1 MKTAYTQHFATWPNS
16 NERYSFILFLIWPF
30 LAFIL
35 AIVNYSRKESRQI
48 VYLFLLYYGV
58 TFVIQNEFVD
68 SSRYAMSLKIN
79 AQLPFSEFFRVVGG
93 LYNSET
99 SVDIYEPFVS
109 FLVSRFTNN
118 HGVLF
123 AVYTAVFAFFYL
135 KSINLLH
142 DRYNQNPGWNAIT
155 FLAFFVMI
163 IPVTA
168 INGVRMYTAAW
179 IFFYAAYHVV
189 LERNTK
195 YLILALAS
203 SLVHFSFLSANIVL
217 LIYYL
222 AGNRNLIY
230 LPITVASFIVP
241 DFIAP
246 FLQSLSYSMGGALQ
260 SRVEGYTSENYIY
273 AQQESLAQSSWFLQ
287 ISNNLIFYY
296 LILSIIFIQIRY
308 GSLMKDKS
316 EKNLFSFMLLFL
328 SFVNFGMPI
337 ASFGARFQALFFLF
351 ATMYIFLFYLKLP
364 GNRVYLMTLLGL
376 FPMLLYTLINF
387 RLGTESI
394 SAWILAPGLGSP
406 LFLPVLSVA
415 ELFFY

>member
-1 MKTAYTQHFATWPNS
+1 MKTGFSQQFVPGPNS

-35 AIVNYSRKESRQI
+35 AIINYSRKESRQI
-48 VYLFLLYYGV
+48 VYLFLVYYGF
-58 TFVIQNEFVD
+58 TFVIQNDLVD
-68 SSRYAMSLKIN
+68 SSRYALSLKIN

-93 LYNSET
+93 LYNSDT

-123 AVYTAVFAFFYL
+123 GVYTAVFAFFYL
-135 KSINLLH
+135 GSINLLH
-142 DRYNQNPGWNAIT
+142 DRYRQNPGWNTIT
-155 FLAFFVMI
+155 FLAFFVMV
-163 IPVTA
+163 IPVTT

-179 IFFYAAYHVV
+179 IFFYSAYHVV
-189 LERNTK
+189 MERNAK

-203 SLVHFSFLSANIVL
+203 SLVHFSFMSANIVL
-217 LIYYL
+217 LVYYF

-230 LPITVASFIVP
+230 LPITVASFILP
-241 DFIAP
+241 GFIAP
-246 FLQSLSYSMGGALQ
+246 FLQSISRSMGGALQ
-260 SRVEGYTSENYIY
+260 NRVEGYTSENYIY

-308 GSLMKDKS
+308 GSLMKENS
-316 EKNLFSFMLLFL
+316 EKNLFSFLLLFL

-337 ASFGARFQALFFLF
+337 PSFGERFQALFFLF
-351 ATMYIFLFYLKLP
+351 ATMYIFLFFLKLP
-364 GNRVYLMTLLGL
+364 GNRIYLMTLIGL

-387 RLGTESI
+387 RLGSESI

-406 LFLPVLSVA
+406 LFVPVLSVA
-415 ELFFY
+415 EFLFN

>member
-1 MKTAYTQHFATWPNS
+1 MKTGISQYFVDWSES
-16 NERYSFILFLIWPF
+16 NERYSYILFLIWPF

-35 AIVNYSRKESRQI
+35 AIINYSRKESRQI
-48 VYLFLLYYGV
+48 VYMFLVYYGF
-58 TFVIQNEFVD
+58 TFVIQNDLVD

-109 FLVSRFTNN
+109 FVVSRFTNN

-142 DRYNQNPGWNAIT
+142 DRYCLNPGWNAIT

-163 IPVTA
+163 IPVTT

-189 LERNTK
+189 MERKAK
-195 YLILALAS
+195 YLFIAFAS
-203 SLVHFSFLSANIVL
+203 SFVHFSFISANIVL

-230 LPITVASFIVP
+230 IPITAASFIVP
-241 DFIAP
+241 GFIAP
-246 FLQSLSYSMGGALQ
+246 FLQSMSNMLGGALHN
-260 SRVEGYTSENYIY
+260 RIEGYTSENYIF
-273 AQQESLAQSSWFLQ
+273 AQQQSLSQSSWFLQ

-296 LILSIIFIQIRY
+296 LILSVVFIRIRY
-308 GSLMKDKS
+308 GSLMNEKS
-316 EKNLFSFMLLFL
+316 DKNLFSFMLLFL

-337 ASFGARFQALFFLF
+337 PSFGERFQALFFLF
-351 ATMYIFLFYLKLP
+351 ATMYIFLFYLKVP
-364 GNRVYLMTLLGL
+364 GNRIYLITLLGL

-387 RLGTESI
+387 RLGSESI

-406 LFLPVLSVA
+406 LFVPVLSVA
-415 ELFFY
+415 ELLFY